1 MPDQSRPQLTAE
13 PRVRVRKKS
22 EIRYLRRMG
31 QIPALVYGHGDPETI
46 KVSARSVAEYLRHH
60 TSGGILDLNLT
71 ERTTPVLIREIDRDP
86 VSGQII
92 HLGFQ
97 RVDMRERL
105 KTTVPLEFIGEESL
119 IQDQLVLQRQMAEL
133 EVHARADQLPE
144 VIVVDVSG
152 VEAGQSIRIE
162 DLQLPEGIEPTKDPS
177 QLVASVTHPS
187 VPADVEA
194 ALEAEEAA
202 RVATVE
208 AHAGEAAEEEEE
220 EEVTEAAAT

>member
-1 MPDQSRPQLTAE
+1 MPDQSRPQLVVE

-22 EIRYLRRMG
+22 EIRHLRRMG
-31 QIPALVYGHGDPETI
+31 QIPALVYGHGDPEAI
-46 KVSARSVAEYLRHH
+46 KVSARSVSEYLRHH
-60 TSGGILDLNLT
+60 TSGGILDLSLT
-71 ERTTPVLIREIDRDP
+71 DQMTPVLIREIDRDP

-97 RVDMRERL
+97 RVDMQERL
-105 KTTVPLEFIGEESL
+105 KTTIPLEFIGEESL
-119 IQDQLVLQRQMAEL
+119 IQDQLVLQRQMSEL

-144 VIVVDVSG
+144 AIVVDVSG
-152 VEAGQSIRIE
+152 VAAGHSLRIE

-177 QLVASVTHPS
+177 QLVVSVTHPS
-187 VPADVEA
+187 VPSDVGA

-202 RVATVE
+202 RVALVE

-220 EEVTEAAAT
+220 VGEAAAT